1 MRELEEYKKKVDE
14 ALDKEKEAFD
24 KFNDLRIENR
34 EYVEDVLLPNNGS
47 LTPEQKQKEQ
57 ELVEKLREARKELDK
72 AIEELEKL

>member
-24 KFNDLRIENR
+24 KFNDVRIENR

-47 LTPEQKQKEQ
+47 LTPEQKQKET
-57 ELVEKLREARKELDK
+57 
-72 AIEELEKL
+72 